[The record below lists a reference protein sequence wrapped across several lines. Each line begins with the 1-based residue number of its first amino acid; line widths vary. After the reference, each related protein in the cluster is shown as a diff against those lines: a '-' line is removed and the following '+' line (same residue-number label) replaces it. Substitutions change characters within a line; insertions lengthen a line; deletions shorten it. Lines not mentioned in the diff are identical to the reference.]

1 MKELI
6 DRVLKHTEEV
16 GDCWEWHGA
25 MQSNSPTPVIN
36 YKRRHTP
43 VRRLLAQYMGK
54 AVKGKVVTCK
64 CRNELCVNPEH
75 LLVVSRKRL
84 QEMISQERRYTTSP
98 LRMKKLADKA
108 RLRSKLTLA
117 LAAEVREAEG
127 TQRQI
132 AARYGISQ
140 ATVSVIKRGVT
151 WRDYSNPF
159 AQLIGGI
166 NK

>member
-6 DRVLKHTEEV
+6 ERVRLHIEEI

-25 MQSNSPTPVIN
+25 MQARSPTPMIQ
-36 YKRRHTP
+36 YKRRVKP
-43 VRRLLAQYMGK
+43 VRRLLAETLGK
-54 AVKGKVVTCK
+54 NVTGKFVTCK
-64 CRNELCVNPEH
+64 CRNELCVNPDH
-75 LLVVSRKRL
+75 LLIVTRKRL
-84 QEMISQERRYTTSP
+84 QEIVNKERNYTSSP
-98 LRMKKLADKA
+98 VRMKKLADKA
-108 RLRSKLTLA
+108 RLKPKLTLE
-117 LAAEVREAEG
+117 LAAEIREAEG

-159 AQLIGGI
+159 AQLIGGL